1 MIRHNTGI
9 GNQANPRQI
18 AIFGVSV
25 YIPPHHAQKH
35 AVQHD
40 FEKPRNIIAEH
51 PPTYRVA
58 LYLDAKLTHPI
69 EGEQI
74 VEDVEYVG

>member
-1 MIRHNTGI
+1 MIRHDTGVHSR
-9 GNQANPRQI
+9 QNPRQI
-18 AIFGVSV
+18 SAFGIAMDV
-25 YIPPHHAQKH
+25 PPHRTQKH

-40 FEKPRNIIAEH
+40 FDKPRYIVAEH

-69 EGEQI
+69 EGKQI
-74 VEDVEYVG
+74 AEDVE